1 MGIIILIM
9 LAWALYSA
17 IRAVMVFIKPR
28 MRAKPATRTAAASMP
43 NEPNWAELET
53 PTFIRRGIA
62 FPVLTEKKKR
72 VRKKIQVAA

>member
-1 MGIIILIM
+1 MGIVILLM
-9 LAWALYSA
+9 LAWAAYSA
-17 IRAVMVFIKPR
+17 IRAVVVFIKPR
-28 MRAKPATRTAAASMP
+28 MRSKPATRIPAASMT

-53 PTFIRRGIA
+53 PTFIRRGLA